1 MKKQFAI
8 IGLGRFGG
16 SVTKELVE
24 QGADVLAID
33 SDRTKADEFR
43 DIATQVVIANATDEQ
58 VLRELDIPLYEHVVV
73 AIGNDIEASILAT
86 LLLSEMGV
94 KHICVK
100 AETDHHEK
108 VLKKIGAH
116 RVLHPEREMG
126 ARLAHHL
133 LSDNIVDYIELSSQD
148 TIIEAVATPSLIG
161 RTIQDL
167 NIRALY
173 GCTIIAIRRQGRL
186 MAAPQANEG
195 IQAEDILVLLGPKK
209 AIYAFEKDFI
219 SN

>member
-108 VLKKIGAH
+108 VLKKSAH
-116 RVLHPEREMG
+116 IAFFILNG
-126 ARLAHHL
+126 KWARGLPITFYPPT
-133 LSDNIVDYIELSSQD
+133 LSITSSYRLR
-148 TIIEAVATPSLIG
+148 IRSLK
-161 RTIQDL
+161 Q
-167 NIRALY
+167 
-173 GCTIIAIRRQGRL
+173 
-186 MAAPQANEG
+186 
-195 IQAEDILVLLGPKK
+195 
-209 AIYAFEKDFI
+209 
-219 SN
+219 